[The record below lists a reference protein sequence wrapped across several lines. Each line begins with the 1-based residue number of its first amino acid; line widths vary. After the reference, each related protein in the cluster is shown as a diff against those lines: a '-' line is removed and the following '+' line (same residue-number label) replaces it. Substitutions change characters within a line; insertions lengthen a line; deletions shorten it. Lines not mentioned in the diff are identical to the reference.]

1 MRNGIAMHASA
12 SDSTPFLDREAE
24 IDRVLGT
31 NDEHFE
37 QAILITG
44 RPGIGKTRLLEEVAA
59 RAGVRTALITTTAAE
74 STWPLAGFSRL
85 FAALDDPRAI
95 EFSGRFTLR
104 STEPQ
109 QMFQAARDLLSV
121 LRGLRLEPILLM
133 IDDADLMDRESLML
147 LGFMAGRLAGT
158 GIRLV
163 GTARRVPSGE
173 MFQAA
178 TRFELPAL
186 GPADSLALL
195 RATCPPTADA
205 GVLEIVCEQSGGVP
219 AALIDVGRLLT
230 LEQFEGGVAVPLP
243 LPHTARVLEDSVART
258 GALGPR
264 QRLMLQK
271 ISLQASANVDALTAD
286 ADDAEVIDDLVNAGF
301 VRVRD
306 RAVGIADTL
315 LRSSLYWG
323 IDPKVRRVLHAE
335 LAQTAV
341 DHAPEVA
348 VWHASYTTAEDED
361 AARELFDAAAAFE
374 RSGRRS
380 TAVEY
385 AERAIA
391 VAPTRN
397 ELLRH
402 VLDLVDAFFRHGE
415 VTLAQRYLMHA
426 QLGEDRAAGAFVLA
440 EIRAAVDYTATGVV
454 PEHEIDTAVAVHGPR
469 NRTGAT
475 RLLIDAAYWHTERRD
490 FVSARRAIGRADV
503 GPTSSAAEQM
513 LRDALVALIDSYDR
527 PQNLQVVDAD
537 TIALRLLLL
546 AADTASMSEEY
557 AQARRLY
564 AVGLARLDDENTLWR
579 EAVWFRSVVNE
590 IRAGTMKRAREA
602 YVEWHRTQVAAPHL
616 GARASRIQLR
626 AWYALSTGEYETADT
641 LFAAAIDR
649 ATVEGNMAV
658 SAISS
663 AILGTLALA
672 QKRYEH
678 ARRLLDDADA
688 TSNAMPNP
696 AIVRHLP
703 DLALA
708 EVLTGHRTAAERT
721 LARLEAVEAQHPSR
735 WIELSIPLVRAIVA
749 PADTSLALFRE
760 AIATFRDDDSRYLL
774 ARTWEMLAGRQFER
788 GEVDEAAHSHA
799 TARAIYR
806 AAGASAWIGA
816 APPAAATS
824 GVAPPSDNRSETA
837 AVLDTLNED
846 ERQVVDLVL
855 KGLRNKEIAATLY
868 ISVRTVELR
877 LTRVYR
883 KAGARSR
890 SHLVALLN

>member
-31 NDEHFE
+31 TDEHFE

-59 RAGVRTALITTTAAE
+59 RAEGRTALITTTAAE

-186 GPADSLALL
+186 GPADSMSLL
-195 RATCPPTADA
+195 RATCPPTANA

-258 GALGPR
+258 GALGP
-264 QRLMLQK
+264 
-271 ISLQASANVDALTAD
+271 SANVDALTAD

-397 ELLRH
+397 ELLGH

-426 QLGEDRAAGAFVLA
+426 QLGEDRATGAFVLA
-440 EIRAAVDYTATGVV
+440 EIRAAVDYTATGIV
-454 PEHEIDTAVAVHGPR
+454 PEHEIDTAVAVQPHGGHAVADRRGLLAHGASRLRVSAARNRSSRRRSDLQHGRAGVARRPR
-469 NRTGAT
+469 GLDRLLRPTPEPAGRRRRHDSPAAASARGRHGQHVRGIRTGAPPL
-475 RLLIDAAYWHTERRD
+475 R
-490 FVSARRAIGRADV
+490 GR
-503 GPTSSAAEQM
+503 T
-513 LRDALVALIDSYDR
+513 
-527 PQNLQVVDAD
+527 
-537 TIALRLLLL
+537 
-546 AADTASMSEEY
+546 
-557 AQARRLY
+557 
-564 AVGLARLDDENTLWR
+564 
-579 EAVWFRSVVNE
+579 
-590 IRAGTMKRAREA
+590 
-602 YVEWHRTQVAAPHL
+602 
-616 GARASRIQLR
+616 RASRPREYAVAGGGVVPLR
-626 AWYALSTGEYETADT
+626 RERDPRRNHETCPRSLRGMAPHAGGGT
-641 LFAAAIDR
+641 APGR
-649 ATVEGNMAV
+649 ARIPHPV
-658 SAISS
+658 
-663 AILGTLALA
+663 
-672 QKRYEH
+672 
-678 ARRLLDDADA
+678 
-688 TSNAMPNP
+688 
-696 AIVRHLP
+696 
-703 DLALA
+703 
-708 EVLTGHRTAAERT
+708 
-721 LARLEAVEAQHPSR
+721 ARLVRIEHGRIRDRRHPLR
-735 WIELSIPLVRAIVA
+735 
-749 PADTSLALFRE
+749 
-760 AIATFRDDDSRYLL
+760 
-774 ARTWEMLAGRQFER
+774 R
-788 GEVDEAAHSHA
+788 GH
-799 TARAIYR
+799 
-806 AAGASAWIGA
+806 
-816 APPAAATS
+816 
-824 GVAPPSDNRSETA
+824 
-837 AVLDTLNED
+837 
-846 ERQVVDLVL
+846 
-855 KGLRNKEIAATLY
+855 
-868 ISVRTVELR
+868 
-877 LTRVYR
+877 
-883 KAGARSR
+883 
-890 SHLVALLN
+890 